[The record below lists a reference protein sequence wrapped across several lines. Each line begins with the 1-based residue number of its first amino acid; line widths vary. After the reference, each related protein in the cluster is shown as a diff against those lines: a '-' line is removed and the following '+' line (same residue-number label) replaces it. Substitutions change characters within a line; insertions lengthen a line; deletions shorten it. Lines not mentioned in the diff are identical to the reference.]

1 MKEESF
7 DINKT
12 KCGPNGRC
20 ALAFAL
26 GVEDDPIHEE
36 TVKMV
41 LSVLDLWE
49 DEWEDGAW
57 SSWRGQQCDKPMG
70 ANLSVGSKQLGKES

>member
-1 MKEESF
+1 MMKEESF

-41 LSVLDLWE
+41 LSVLVGRWCLAFL
-49 DEWEDGAW
+49 AW
-57 SSWRGQQCDKPMG
+57 TAM
-70 ANLSVGSKQLGKES
+70 